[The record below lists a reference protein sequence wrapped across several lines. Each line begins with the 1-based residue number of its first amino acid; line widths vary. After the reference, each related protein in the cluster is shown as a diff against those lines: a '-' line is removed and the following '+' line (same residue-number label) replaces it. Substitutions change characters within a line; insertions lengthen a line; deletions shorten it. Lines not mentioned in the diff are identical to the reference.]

1 MGRGTRLGVVS
12 NEDVEDQKN
21 DCHDREEGD
30 DEDSN
35 EVAEDDACENIRR

>member
-30 DEDSN
+30 DEVD
-35 EVAEDDACENIRR
+35 EDDACENIRR